1 VLPLVAI
8 SDVLMMLCMMMI
20 VMMIMMVI
28 MMMIMMMIMIM
39 IMMMI
44 RVMIFNRLLI
54 DTFKPGRGGPL
65 VSCPLKMVQIGLP
78 EKVRGKSPWREAYD
92 FFLFNN
98 KS

>member
-1 VLPLVAI
+1 MLPLVAI
-8 SDVLMMLCMMMI
+8 SDVLMLLCMMMI

-28 MMMIMMMIMIM
+28 MMMIM
-39 IMMMI
+39 
-44 RVMIFNRLLI
+44 VMIFNRLLI
-54 DTFKPGRGGPL
+54 DTFKAGRGGPL

>member
-1 VLPLVAI
+1 MLPLVAI

-20 VMMIMMVI
+20 MMMIMMVI

-54 DTFKPGRGGPL
+54 DTFKPGRGVPL
-65 VSCPLKMVQIGLP
+65 SV
-78 EKVRGKSPWREAYD
+78 AH
-92 FFLFNN
+92 
-98 KS
+98 